1 MAKSLTPT
9 EVADKQV
16 ERTRGAVEFFEKGVA
31 AVTVSPTHLAA
42 QSLEKAKD
50 NYREAIDSG
59 RMGKRLEAVSLEDW
73 QKLTL
78 AKSGR
83 IGEGV
88 EAARDKIVDF
98 HTQRSE
104 AQGRIDTILDK
115 MPTRTPSEMEQRM
128 LTQIRSMRKFQFIP
142 R

>member
-1 MAKSLTPT
+1 MAKALSPT
-9 EVADKQV
+9 DIADKQV

-31 AVTVSPTHLAA
+31 AVTVAPTHLAA
-42 QSLEKAKD
+42 QNLDKAKD
-50 NYREAIDSG
+50 NYRDAVDSG
-59 RMGKRLEAVSLEDW
+59 RMGKRLEAVTLEDW
-73 QKLTL
+73 QKSTL

-88 EAARDKIVDF
+88 ENARDKIIDF

-104 AQGRIDTILDK
+104 AQTRIDVILDK

-128 LTQIRSMRKFQFIP
+128 LTQTRQMRKFQFIP